1 MAFSE
6 RMILMLE
13 LHKVASRI
21 ALLISGIII
30 GCAQPKQIQAIN
42 PNEFSSEQTGTNS
55 SVIAQPV
62 DQNITSSGA
71 INQLLSNRQCPGC
84 DLERADLRGANLS
97 NADLSRADLAKANL
111 SNANLSGANLTAAD
125 LEEVNFTGANLR
137 GANFQGADL
146 EAANFTNADVTGAN
160 FTAADLEGVI
170 GLRR

>member
-1 MAFSE
+1 MAFYE

-13 LHKVASRI
+13 LQKVASTI
-21 ALLISGIII
+21 ALIISGTII
-30 GCAQPKQIQAIN
+30 GCAQPKEIQAIN
-42 PNEFSSEQTGTNS
+42 PNEFRSEQTGTNPN
-55 SVIAQPV
+55 VIAQPV
-62 DQNITSSGA
+62 EQNITSSGA

-97 NADLSRADLAKANL
+97 NADLSGADLAQANL
-111 SNANLSGANLTAAD
+111 SNANLSGANFTAAD

-137 GANFQGADL
+137 GANFLGADL

-160 FTAADLEGVI
+160 FTAADLERVI